1 MQIVFLGDNLHEVS
15 NSFFFFF
22 YRKIRK
28 IKFKMSSAETYLACN
43 VITDCRRPTFRNQQT
58 GELYFGVLFE

>member
-1 MQIVFLGDNLHEVS
+1 MKCQIL
-15 NSFFFFF
+15 FFF